1 MLIALVCGNAQATH
15 LPNGLLTARGNCKKQ
30 ALIMNAFVF
39 IISIVGMVLSFVTFW
54 ILLARKDRHK
64 ISVQAGSQYN
74 LDDLSSMA
82 QSLTERI
89 NILESILDAEVPDW
103 RANNEQS

>member
-1 MLIALVCGNAQATH
+1 
-15 LPNGLLTARGNCKKQ
+15 
-30 ALIMNAFVF
+30 MNAFVF

-89 NILESILDAEVPDW
+89 DILESTLDAEVPDW